1 MNSSYDVA
9 VIGAGAMGSSAAY
22 HLSKTGKKILVL
34 DRFTPPHNLGSSHG
48 QSRIIREAYFESPV
62 YVPLVQE
69 AYELWYQ
76 LEKESNKRLLLKTG
90 GLMLGT
96 MDSKVVQG
104 ALLSAQTYDLPY
116 EYLSSNEIK
125 KRFPGFN
132 PTNDTVGIYEKN
144 AGILF
149 PEECIETNLQLA
161 KNSNV
166 TFRYDEIVTR
176 IRYNNNEVEIVTNKE
191 KYTVAKAIVSAGAW
205 LNELFPDLH
214 LPLVVARQVLFWFKC
229 RKEDSKKFLP
239 GDFPVYIWQPEKEK
253 IFYGFPD
260 LGDGIKIAIHHG
272 GKQTNPNAIDRQV
285 TDEEISEMVSVT
297 KHYFDVQ
304 ISFNYSAICM
314 YTNTPDEDFI
324 IDYYPA
330 NKNIIIA
337 SPCSGHGFKF
347 SSAIGKLLC
356 DMALEEPLSF
366 DISVFNIS
374 RLIEIS
380 NNDV

>member
-1 MNSSYDVA
+1 MTSFYDVA
-9 VIGAGAMGSSAAY
+9 IIGAGAMGSSAAY
-22 HLSKTGKKILVL
+22 HLSKTGKKFLVI

-76 LEKESNKRLLLKTG
+76 LERESNKKLLLKTG

-96 MDSKVVQG
+96 KDSKVVQG

-116 EYLSSNEIK
+116 EYLESSEIK
-125 KRFPGFN
+125 KRFPGFA
-132 PTNDTVGIYEKN
+132 PTDDTVGVYEKN

-149 PEECIETNLQLA
+149 PEECIKTNLGLA

-166 TFRYDEIVTR
+166 TFRFNEIVTG
-176 IRYNNNEVEIVTNKE
+176 ITYNNNEVEIVSNKE
-191 KYTVAKAIVSAGAW
+191 KYTATKLIVSAGAW
-205 LNELFPDLH
+205 LNKLFPDLQ
-214 LPLVVARQVLFWFKC
+214 LPLTVARQVLFWFKC
-229 RKEDSKKFLP
+229 RNEDSKKFLP
-239 GDFPVYIWQPEKEK
+239 ANFPVYIWQCEKEK

-260 LGDGIKIAIHHG
+260 LGDGIKIAIHHR
-272 GKQTNPNAIDRQV
+272 GKRTTPDAIDRHV
-285 TDEEISEMVSVT
+285 TDEEINEMATLIKRYFSV
-297 KHYFDVQ
+297 Q
-304 ISFNYSAICM
+304 ASFNYSSVCM

-324 IDYYPA
+324 IDYRPD

-337 SPCSGHGFKF
+337 SPCSGHGFQF

-356 DMALEEPLSF
+356 DMALEKPLGF

-374 RLIEIS
+374 RLVK
-380 NNDV
+380 N